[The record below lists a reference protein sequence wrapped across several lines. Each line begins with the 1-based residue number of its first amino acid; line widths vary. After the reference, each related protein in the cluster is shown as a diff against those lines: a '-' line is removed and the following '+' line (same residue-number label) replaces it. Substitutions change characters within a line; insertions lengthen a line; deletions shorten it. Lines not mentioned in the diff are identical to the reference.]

1 MTNHSTVLCTPAHRD
16 TSPTLKGS
24 WSHAHH
30 GFSLCAHMASHGNL
44 EPSPRELTSF
54 PGWENALSS
63 KAKAVLSRTPDSA
76 LAVHCRSPSC
86 LYWHCSPGTSPFT
99 TSFLPSSA
107 IGCQAV
113 TGTLSWAVFKHN
125 SSLWLRPCVHI
136 CVPWNAEWLGC
147 HLFLAKWRAL
157 EERNSI
163 AEEKLAVDIKIKR
176 GQPCSLVGYTALGMW
191 QASRRPAR
199 SSGND

>member
-86 LYWHCSPGTSPFT
+86 LCWVLALLSWDMFHHR
-99 TSFLPSSA
+99 LPSLLCHRLSGCDKDSFMSSA
-107 IGCQAV
+107 QTQLIPVAE
-113 TGTLSWAVFKHN
+113 TLCWCHVCTLKCGMARLSSVFSKVKG
-125 SSLWLRPCVHI
+125 P
-136 CVPWNAEWLGC
+136 
-147 HLFLAKWRAL
+147 
-157 EERNSI
+157 
-163 AEEKLAVDIKIKR
+163 
-176 GQPCSLVGYTALGMW
+176 
-191 QASRRPAR
+191 
-199 SSGND
+199 

>member
-63 KAKAVLSRTPDSA
+63 KAKAVLSRNPDSA

-86 LYWHCSPGTSPFT
+86 LCWHCSPGTSPFT
-99 TSFLPSSA
+99 TGFLPSSA
-107 IGCQAV
+107 IGSQAV
-113 TGTLSWAVFKHN
+113 TGTFMSSVQTQLIPVAETLCAHMCTMKCGMARLSSVFSKVKG
-125 SSLWLRPCVHI
+125 P
-136 CVPWNAEWLGC
+136 
-147 HLFLAKWRAL
+147 
-157 EERNSI
+157 
-163 AEEKLAVDIKIKR
+163 
-176 GQPCSLVGYTALGMW
+176 
-191 QASRRPAR
+191 
-199 SSGND
+199 